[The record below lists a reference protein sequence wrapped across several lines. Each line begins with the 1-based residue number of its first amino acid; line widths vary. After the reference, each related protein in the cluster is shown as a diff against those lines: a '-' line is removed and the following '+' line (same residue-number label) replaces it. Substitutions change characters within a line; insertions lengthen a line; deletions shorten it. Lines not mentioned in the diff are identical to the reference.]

1 MAFLLMHHM
10 LQVGGCGLCFMT
22 NVSAGTMEAATHFE
36 PGELLHHA
44 YL

>member
-10 LQVGGCGLCFMT
+10 LGGCGLCFMT
-22 NVSAGTMEAATHFE
+22 NVSAGTMEAATLFE
-36 PGELLHHA
+36 PGKLLHHA